1 MKEYLVVYFG
11 SGICTMIVFAVM
23 LEGNSADTLR
33 ITSAYQHQT

>member
-1 MKEYLVVYFG
+1 
-11 SGICTMIVFAVM
+11 VFAVM